1 MSNLIDAIAIARGE
15 KPASAQDLASATL
28 TLAMFAKTTLEQKPV
43 WLQHENG
50 TLWAPT
56 LSYPQMRPEQFTP
69 LYAEQVPPHKTQFHS
84 EMWYLVRN
92 ELDAADK
99 DEPDDMRRVAA
110 DAMKPMVSFMVRVA
124 AGKAR
129 SSHSVTAFSEL
140 LARYKAL
147 ATDAELLELDMAI
160 VEAEQHADK

>member
-1 MSNLIDAIAIARGE
+1 MSNLIEAIAIARGE

-28 TLAMFAKTTLEQKPV
+28 TLALFAKTTLEQKPV
-43 WLQHENG
+43 WMQHENG

-56 LSYPQMRPEQFTP
+56 LSYPQMRPEKFRP
-69 LYAEQVPPHKTQFHS
+69 LFAERVPMTREHS
-84 EMWYLVRN
+84 YSNMWYVVRN

-99 DEPDDMRRVAA
+99 GEPDDMRRLAA
-110 DAMKPMVSFMVRVA
+110 DAMKPMVRLIARVN
-124 AGKAR
+124 AGSAR
-129 SSHSVTAFSEL
+129 SKTTVAKFAEL

-147 ATDAELLELDMAI
+147 ATDAELLELDLAI

>member
-28 TLAMFAKTTLEQKPV
+28 TLALFAKTTLEQKPV
-43 WLQHENG
+43 WMQHENG

-56 LSYPQMRPEQFTP
+56 LSYPQMRPEKFRP
-69 LYAEQVPPHKTQFHS
+69 LYAEHAPLTKEHFYS
-84 EMWYLVRN
+84 DMWYIVRN

-99 DEPDDMRRVAA
+99 GEPDDMRQVAA
-110 DAMKPMVSFMVRVA
+110 DAMKPMIRFMSRVS

-129 SSHSVTAFSEL
+129 SSHSVVEFSEL

-147 ATDAELLELDMAI
+147 ATDAELLELDLAI